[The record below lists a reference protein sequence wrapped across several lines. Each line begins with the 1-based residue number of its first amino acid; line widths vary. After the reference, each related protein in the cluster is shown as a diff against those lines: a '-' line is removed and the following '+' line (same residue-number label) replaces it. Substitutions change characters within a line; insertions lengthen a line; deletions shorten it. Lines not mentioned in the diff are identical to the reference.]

1 MASVK
6 IGDKNIA
13 LPSGMSEDELEKA
26 IRKLKA
32 DFIKDSM
39 KPPKPA
45 TAKKDGGMMKKNLK
59 PVDKEKNPGLAKLP
73 TEVRNKMGFMKD
85 GGMVLEIGLR
95 PATKKENKMAKEMM
109 SKKPKKMRMLGKKL
123 TERQLKL

>member
-32 DFIKDSM
+32 DFIKDSF

-45 TAKKDGGMMKKNLK
+45 TTKKDGGMMKKNLK

-73 TEVRNKMGFMKD
+73 TEVRNKMGFMKE
-85 GGMVLEIGLR
+85 GVEVTVEEAMKQAKKESG
-95 PATKKENKMAKEMM
+95 ATKQ
-109 SKKPKKMRMLGKKL
+109 LL
-123 TERQLKL
+123 TTDPNDMPPSQIKIANNL